1 MARSI
6 TDKILLGAIG
16 VLTVALIVVVGDAI
30 RERVIGV
37 GDTAPDFSVL
47 TDSGITVTPESFGGK
62 VLVLNFWAS
71 WCPPCLE
78 EMPSLNRFH
87 EALKSEG
94 VVVLGVSVDE
104 DADAYRRVIEQ
115 TGISFLTALD
125 TTSRISSDYGTY
137 RFPETYVIDSRGK
150 VVQKIIG
157 AATWNDE
164 RMMSYI
170 RSLL

>member
-1 MARSI
+1 MAAST

-16 VLTVALIVVVGDAI
+16 VLTAALIFVVGDTI
-30 RERVIGV
+30 REKVVGV

-78 EMPSLNRFH
+78 EMPSLNQFH
-87 EALKSEG
+87 ETLKNEG
-94 VVVLGVSVDE
+94 VIVLGVSVDE
-104 DADAYRRVIEQ
+104 DADAYRRAIAE

-125 TTSRISSDYGTY
+125 PTSRISSEYGTY

-157 AATWNDE
+157 AATWNDP

>member
-1 MARSI
+1 MVRST

-16 VLTVALIVVVGDAI
+16 VLTAALILIVRDTL
-30 RERVIGV
+30 RERVSGV
-37 GDTAPDFSVL
+37 GDKAPDFSVL

-78 EMPSLNRFH
+78 EMPSLNQFH
-87 EALKSEG
+87 EALKDEG

-104 DADAYRRVIEQ
+104 DASAYQRVIEQ

-125 TTSRISSDYGTY
+125 PTSKISAEYGTY

-157 AATWNDE
+157 AAIWNDE
-164 RMMSYI
+164 RMESYI